1 MKTHIVY
8 NSRGEIKEMGGF
20 GFDID
25 EGSKKDMLPEDEF
38 LMEISEE
45 DYRKMEGKLE
55 YFKVVDGKPREK
67 TAIEKKEI
75 DLAREKWRRENT
87 IDGIR
92 ERMRGLEALIR
103 TRIHPNPP
111 DKRVINTRDEEEV
124 L

>member
-75 DLAREKWRRENT
+75 DLAREN
-87 IDGIR
+87 
-92 ERMRGLEALIR
+92 LS
-103 TRIHPNPP
+103 
-111 DKRVINTRDEEEV
+111 
-124 L
+124 